1 MLITEYSS
9 FLCNPAASLQAKL
22 SAAQASVQGGPDLG
36 EVGPLLGK
44 AASAYRR
51 LYSSAAAAGLEV
63 PYEANLNNVGSLV
76 WLEQLMVSVTGSR
89 VLEGRQVGVL
99 VHVKLIVSAGAASAL
114 ATTACMLAGC
124 RV

>member
-1 MLITEYSS
+1 MSYKRLYAV
-9 FLCNPAASLQAKL
+9 LVCLQAKL
-22 SAAQASVQGGPDLG
+22 SSAQSAAQSTDLG

-76 WLEQLMVSVTGSR
+76 WLEQLMVR
-89 VLEGRQVGVL
+89 
-99 VHVKLIVSAGAASAL
+99 
-114 ATTACMLAGC
+114 
-124 RV
+124 

>member
-1 MLITEYSS
+1 L
-9 FLCNPAASLQAKL
+9 ASLQAKL
-22 SAAQASVQGGPDLG
+22 SAAKAAAQGGPDLG

-76 WLEQLMVSVTGSR
+76 WLEQLMVSV
-89 VLEGRQVGVL
+89 
-99 VHVKLIVSAGAASAL
+99 AA
-114 ATTACMLAGC
+114 T
-124 RV
+124 